1 MPLLPHRYSSWSRY
15 PNAPWFPEWLSDWF
29 HFRRSGYRTCASDCE
44 LKNPESAVAPV
55 FPFQPVSLHPIVI
68 SYNPFHCTIYSHRVM
83 KILPPCSRK
92 QNWNIHLS
100 SEIQLE
106 PFLILTFLKQR
117 FPHLWQHRNYTIASV
132 RFGRCKTE
140 PPTIVVTETV
150 NNIMVDENLIILKI
164 TIIPSKTNR
173 FTNPTSRSKQKCKQ
187 WHPVAINRRG
197 WNKLNK
203 CCLFCLCQ
211 CMPLWLLPTMAFL
224 DITLK
229 PVWWITA
236 NIPSLTASVNVGCS
250 NEWIISSCSV

>member
-1 MPLLPHRYSSWSRY
+1 MKVSVFLPDLQKNFSMPLLPHRYSSWSRY

-44 LKNPESAVAPV
+44 LKIPNPQWL
-55 FPFQPVSLHPIVI
+55 PFFLFSQFHFIRLWSLIIRLIARFIVI
-68 SYNPFHCTIYSHRVM
+68 GLWRF
-83 KILPPCSRK
+83 CSLFRK
-92 QNWNIHLS
+92 TKLEYPSIVGRF
-100 SEIQLE
+100 QLE

-187 WHPVAINRRG
+187 WHPVAYKSARL
-197 WNKLNK
+197 KQTEQMLPV
-203 CCLFCLCQ
+203 L
-211 CMPLWLLPTMAFL
+211 PLSVHAF
-224 DITLK
+224 
-229 PVWWITA
+229 V
-236 NIPSLTASVNVGCS
+236 ASPNNGFS
-250 NEWIISSCSV
+250 WYHP

>member
-1 MPLLPHRYSSWSRY
+1 MPHDFLNDFQIGFIFAAAVQNVCLRLWTEKSRISSGSRFSFSASFTSSRLWSLIIRLIARFIVIGLEVLLPVRKNKIGISIY
-15 PNAPWFPEWLSDWF
+15 
-29 HFRRSGYRTCASDCE
+29 RRR
-44 LKNPESAVAPV
+44 
-55 FPFQPVSLHPIVI
+55 F
-68 SYNPFHCTIYSHRVM
+68 
-83 KILPPCSRK
+83 
-92 QNWNIHLS
+92 
-100 SEIQLE
+100 QLE

-229 PVWWITA
+229 PVCGLQRI
-236 NIPSLTASVNVGCS
+236 
-250 NEWIISSCSV
+250 